1 MTAMTGG
8 QALVRS
14 LEREGVKTIFGLPG
28 IQLDWAF
35 DALHEARERVK
46 VVHVRHEQAA
56 GYMADG
62 AARSTG
68 EPAVFLVVPG
78 PGVLNA
84 SAALATAYACSA
96 PVLCLTGQIS
106 SELIG
111 VGRGVLHEI
120 DDQLGMLRHL
130 TKWAAR
136 AGTPGE
142 VPGVIHEAF
151 RQMRSGRPR
160 PAAVEVPPD
169 VLQMTGEVR
178 LGEPL
183 PPERLPADPEK
194 LARLAERLGK
204 AERPVL
210 LAGSGVHVGGA
221 WQELRGLAEALEAP
235 VVMSDAGRGALPDS
249 HRLAF
254 NQLALP
260 DLLPGAD
267 AVLAVGTKMLDF
279 ARQPIRLAAGQ
290 WLARIDAEAS
300 QLSRNAVADLPI
312 LGDAGLALA
321 ALVDRVGAG
330 NRRRPERAAEL
341 AALKRAIREDMDAAE
356 PQARFGKALRDR
368 LPDDGIVVSEM
379 TQVGYWGD
387 LGFPIERPRSYLT
400 SGYQGTLGAGFPT
413 ALGAQ
418 VANPD
423 RRVVSING
431 DGGFMFNV
439 QELATA
445 AQHNIPLITV
455 VFDDGAFGNVQRIQE
470 RQFGGRTIASEL
482 RNPSF
487 AKVAEVFG
495 VQGIRAE
502 GPDGLDAALK
512 EAVDSASPTL
522 IHVPV
527 GPMPPFRLLIRE
539 RMAQRMALR

>member
-1 MTAMTGG
+1 MPRMTGG
-8 QALVRS
+8 QALVES
-14 LEREGVKTIFGLPG
+14 LKREGLDTIFALPG
-28 IQLDWAF
+28 VQLDWAF
-35 DALHEARERVK
+35 DALYEARDSIK
-46 VVHVRHEQAA
+46 VIHTRHEQATA
-56 GYMADG
+56 YMADG
-62 AARSTG
+62 YARTTG
-68 EPAVFLVVPG
+68 KVGACLVVPG
-78 PGVLNA
+78 PGLLNA
-84 SAALATAYACSA
+84 ASAISTAYAVNS
-96 PVLCLTGQIS
+96 PVLCITGQIQS
-106 SELIG
+106 DLIDAA
-111 VGRGVLHEI
+111 RGLLHEI
-120 DDQLGMLRHL
+120 DDQVGMIRHI

-136 AGTPGE
+136 ANTPNE
-142 VPGVIHEAF
+142 VPIVVHEAF
-151 RQMRSGRPR
+151 RQLRSGRPR

-169 VLQMTGEVR
+169 VLQMIGEVR

-183 PPERLPADPEK
+183 QPERLPGDPEK

-204 AERPVL
+204 AERPVV
-210 LAGSGVHVGGA
+210 LAGSGIHVGAA
-221 WQELRGLAEALEAP
+221 WEELRTLAEALEAP

-290 WLARIDAEAS
+290 WLGRIDAEAA

-312 LGDAGLALA
+312 LGDAKLALA
-321 ALVDRVGAG
+321 DLVDRVGAR

-341 AALKRAIREDMDAAE
+341 AALKRAIREDMDAAD

-445 AQHNIPLITV
+445 AQHDIPLITV

-470 RQFGGRTIASEL
+470 RLFGGRTIASDL
-482 RNPSF
+482 TNPSF
-487 AKVAEVFG
+487 ARVAEVFG

-512 EAVDSASPTL
+512 EAVDSTSPTL

-539 RMAQRMALR
+539 RMAQRMAVR